1 MERYKL
7 LKKATLLIAEDD
19 PIAMV
24 PLSNTL
30 KRYFQTVYTASDG
43 NEAYRYFLDHPIDL
57 ILTDMRMPNRDGIAL
72 IQMVRTIKPH
82 MPILIMSAFQDT
94 ETLRKAI
101 PLHVID
107 YLIKPIQIDEIL
119 ELALKSLASKPME
132 AIQLKNNI
140 RVDISRKTIYQ
151 EDQLIPLTKKE
162 FELLQLLIENPH
174 SILSKEQIENALW
187 NGDIISESSV
197 KTLLKKL
204 RDKIGE
210 DAVITV
216 KNLGY
221 KIAINH

>member
-1 MERYKL
+1 MERFKI
-7 LKKATLLIAEDD
+7 LKRATLLIAEDD
-19 PIAMV
+19 PIAII

-43 NEAYRYFLDHPIDL
+43 NEAYRYFLDNPIDL

-82 MPILIMSAFQDT
+82 IPIIIMSAFQDS

-119 ELALKSLASKPME
+119 ELSLKSLTTQPME

-140 RVDISRKTIYQ
+140 IVDISRKTVYK
-151 EDQLIPLTKKE
+151 EDQFISLTKKE

-174 SILSKEQIENALW
+174 SILSKEQIENVLW
-187 NGDIISESSV
+187 NGHIISDSSV

-204 RDKIGE
+204 RDKIG
-210 DAVITV
+210 DDSIITV

-221 KIAINH
+221 KIAIHH

>member
-19 PIAMV
+19 PIAMA

-82 MPILIMSAFQDT
+82 IPIIIMSAFQDT

-119 ELALKSLASKPME
+119 ELALKSLASKPM
-132 AIQLKNNI
+132 QLKNNI
-140 RVDISRKTIYQ
+140 WVDISRKTVYQ

-210 DAVITV
+210 DSIQTI
-216 KNLGY
+216 KNLGFT
-221 KIAINH
+221 INL